1 MTKSLFRY
9 LPAAFLVLLIT
20 DPALAFTF
28 GERNA
33 GAEAHPAVLTR
44 HGGAYYFPA
53 LSEYVN
59 QVGATLA
66 DQTDEPAT
74 NWTFTVLDTPTLTA
88 FAQPGGYVYISRGLL
103 ALLNSEAELAAAL
116 AHQMAHVLADHI
128 PLQPPA
134 PATPHRGLSEG
145 ALLDGLIGG
154 RPEGDAPNPFS
165 GRNTGAAPTF
175 RLSQEL
181 AAARPGVEMLA
192 AAGYPAQ
199 AASEL
204 LRRLQ
209 THAGLADSLDGAGH
223 VALLGNSGSEREEIA
238 NAIRIAA
245 DSVQSTAEPDAD
257 RRRDF
262 MLALQGLLYGDSP
275 DHGLVRDGSFIHP
288 NLHFAFDLPEGYAV
302 EVTAA
307 EVIARGPGGAVMVL
321 DTTDRAGSRLQ
332 SYLRDSWAP
341 SLTRNV
347 SSGYLYDLQGRE
359 IGGLD
364 AASAFQPYDDEAGP
378 KVAQLVVIRTEQ
390 RIYRFRCV
398 APAEDIAASLAME
411 AAVDTFRQLPLTA
424 STRYNPYWLQ
434 IHEVRRGDSM
444 NLFAAAMPLRDGAE
458 SRFRVLNGYDGAQVP
473 VMGDLVKLVM
483 EE

>member
-1 MTKSLFRY
+1 MIRFLISS
-9 LPAAFLVLLIT
+9 LPAALLLLL
-20 DPALAFTF
+20 PAGPAAPFTF
-28 GERNA
+28 AERDA
-33 GAEAHPAVLTR
+33 GADAHPAVLTR

-59 QVGATLA
+59 QVGARLA
-66 DQTDEPAT
+66 AQTEEPAE
-74 NWTFTVLDTPTLTA
+74 NWTFTILDTPTLTA
-88 FAQPGGYVYISRGLL
+88 FAQPGGYVYVSRGLL
-103 ALLNSEAELAAAL
+103 ALLNSEAELAAVL
-116 AHQMAHVLADHI
+116 AHQMAHVLADHV

-165 GRNTGAAPTF
+165 GRNTGAAPDF
-175 RLSQEL
+175 DLSMEL

-192 AAGYPAQ
+192 AAGYPPNSAI
-199 AASEL
+199 EL

-209 THAGLADSLDGAGH
+209 THAGLANNLDGAGT
-223 VALLGNSGSEREEIA
+223 VALLGSTGPEREEIA
-238 NAIRIAA
+238 TAIRLAA
-245 DSVQSTAEPDAD
+245 DAVQTGSGPIDD
-257 RRRDF
+257 GRRDF
-262 MLALQGLLYGDSP
+262 LLALQGLLYGDSP
-275 DHGLVRDGSFIHP
+275 DHGLIRDGSFIHP
-288 NLHFAFDLPEGYAV
+288 NLHFAFDLPEGYVA
-302 EVTAA
+302 EITAA

-347 SSGYLYDLQGRE
+347 SSGYLYDLQARE
-359 IGGLD
+359 IGGFD
-364 AASAFQPYDDEAGP
+364 AASAFQPYDDETGP
-378 KVAQLVVIRTEQ
+378 KVAQLVVIRTDE
-390 RIYRFRCV
+390 RIYRFRNV
-398 APAEDIAASLAME
+398 APAEDIAASLEME

-473 VMGDLVKLVM
+473 VIGDLVKLVM